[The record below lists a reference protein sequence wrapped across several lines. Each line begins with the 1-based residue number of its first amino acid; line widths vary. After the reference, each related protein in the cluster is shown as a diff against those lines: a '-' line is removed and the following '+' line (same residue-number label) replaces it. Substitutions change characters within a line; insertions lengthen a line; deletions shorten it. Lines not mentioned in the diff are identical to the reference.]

1 MLNKKNIALAMSATM
16 VASAVAPVFAAVE
29 EAETNFVVDAS
40 NKDAVIAKVGELLGV
55 KYTSKLEDGEI
66 VESGESVYE
75 ISIEDDVVSNK
86 TDFRNKLNAALEAK
100 TLAEVTVTDK
110 GHKVVGDEIINY
122 EEDKYTLS
130 TLLEVVED
138 ETLADYIDGEVE
150 ESNGRL
156 TITLLSGEVIELG
169 VGDTVLDFTK
179 AYDAEGEE
187 TDTPEDVVSFGLSY
201 SELEEVE
208 YTVNVTTTEIKEI
221 SADLLF
227 DGAFLTEE
235 GEKLLTSISESE
247 THDIEVNEIMT
258 ENEEKEE
265 VLTALEI
272 VVKRKPAFF
281 TAATELEE
289 GQDYIITVTGT
300 EEQLTALKGIFV
312 DSEAVPNKLA
322 GQERFDTAVEVSKA
336 YREQGGT
343 STSTVVLASATSLVD
358 GLAAGPL
365 AAQLDTSI
373 LLTKA
378 NELPEV
384 TKDEIYAVLN
394 IEDTKVSELKDKTVY
409 VVGGESVIGEE
420 VVAELEAIGVTVERI
435 AGTNRHETS
444 LAVADKLVELKG
456 GSTTESFI
464 VGANGLA
471 DAMSISAYA
480 AKTKNPIIVTD
491 FGHTVS
497 EEAIEFIEDKELTV
511 IGGESTVS
519 EELLAELDEANEDNT
534 VIRLHGK
541 DRLETNA
548 EVINHFHKDDADAIF
563 VAKDGYVG
571 GNDKLVDALT
581 AAPLAAK
588 LNAPIVLATNDLTEA
603 QEEVLELM
611 SIDDASKI
619 YQVGGGIATTLVN
632 KLVNLFK

>member
-1 MLNKKNIALAMSATM
+1 MNKKNMAVVMSATM
-16 VASAVAPVFAAVE
+16 VASSVAPIFATGVGVE
-29 EAETNFVVDAS
+29 TEFVVNAS
-40 NKDAVIAKVGELLGV
+40 NKDAITSKVGELLGV
-55 KYTSKLEDGEI
+55 KYTSKLSDGDI
-66 VESGESVYE
+66 AESTESVYE
-75 ISIEDDVVSNK
+75 IKVGMDVVTNK
-86 TDFRNKLNAALEAK
+86 TDFKNKLNAVLEEN
-100 TLAEVTVTDK
+100 TLAVVTIKDK
-110 GHKVVGDEIINY
+110 GHKVVEDGIINY

-156 TITLLSGEVIELG
+156 TITLLSGEVIEIG

-187 TDTPEDVVSFGLSY
+187 TETPEDVVSFGLSY

-221 SADLLF
+221 SADLLL

-235 GEKLLTSISESE
+235 GEKLLNSISESE

-258 ENEEKEE
+258 ENEEDEE

-272 VVKRKPAFF
+272 VVKRKPSFF
-281 TAATELEE
+281 TATEIEE
-289 GQDYIITVTGT
+289 GQDYIITVNGT

-343 STSTVVLASATSLVD
+343 STGAVVVASANSLVD

-365 AAQLDTSI
+365 AAKLDTSI
-373 LLTKA
+373 LLTNA
-378 NELPEV
+378 DSLPEV
-384 TKDEIYAVLN
+384 TKEEIKAVLDIDN
-394 IEDTKVSELKDKTVY
+394 TLVSGLKDKTVY
-409 VVGGESVIGEE
+409 VIGGEAVISEN

-435 AGTNRHETS
+435 AGENRHETS
-444 LAVADKLVELKG
+444 LAVANKLEELG
-456 GSTTESFI
+456 ATTESFV
-464 VGANGLA
+464 VGSDGLA

-480 AKTKNPIIVTD
+480 AKSKNAIIVSN
-491 FGHTVS
+491 FGSTMSEDAMEYLAERDLTIVGGKNAVS
-497 EEAIEFIEDKELTV
+497 TEL
-511 IGGESTVS
+511 ES
-519 EELLAELDEANEDNT
+519 ELDEANEDKT
-534 VIRLHGK
+534 VLRLEGET
-541 DRLETNA
+541 RFETNA
-548 EVINHFHKDDADAIF
+548 EVINHFHKDDVDAIF
-563 VAKDGYVG
+563 VAKDGYKE

-611 SIDDASKI
+611 SVDDASKI
-619 YQVGGGIATTLVN
+619 YQVGGGVATTLVN

>member
-1 MLNKKNIALAMSATM
+1 MNKKNMAVVMSATM
-16 VASAVAPVFAAVE
+16 VASSVAPIFATGVGVE
-29 EAETNFVVDAS
+29 TEFVVNAS
-40 NKDAVIAKVGELLGV
+40 NKDAITSKVGELLGV
-55 KYTSKLEDGEI
+55 KYTSKLSDGDI
-66 VESGESVYE
+66 AESTESVYE
-75 ISIEDDVVSNK
+75 IKVGMDVVTNK
-86 TDFRNKLNAALEAK
+86 TDFKNKLNAVLEEN
-100 TLAEVTVTDK
+100 TLAAVTIKDK
-110 GHKVVGDEIINY
+110 GHKVVEDGIINY

-187 TDTPEDVVSFGLSY
+187 TETPEDVVSFGLSY

-258 ENEEKEE
+258 ENEEDEE

-272 VVKRKPAFF
+272 VVKRKPSFF
-281 TAATELEE
+281 TATEIEE
-289 GQDYIITVTGT
+289 GQDYIITVNGT

-343 STSTVVLASATSLVD
+343 STGAVVLASATSLVD

-365 AAQLDTSI
+365 AAKLDTSI
-373 LLTKA
+373 LLTNA
-378 NELPEV
+378 DSLPEV
-384 TKDEIYAVLN
+384 TKEEIKAVLDIDN
-394 IEDTKVSELKDKTVY
+394 TIVSGLKDKTVY
-409 VVGGESVIGEE
+409 VIGGEAVISEN

-435 AGTNRHETS
+435 AGENRHETS
-444 LAVADKLVELKG
+444 LAVANKLEELG
-456 GSTTESFI
+456 ATTESFV
-464 VGANGLA
+464 VGADGLA

-480 AKTKNPIIVTD
+480 AKSKNAIIVSN
-491 FGHTVS
+491 FGSTMSEDAMEYLAERDLTIVGGKNAVS
-497 EEAIEFIEDKELTV
+497 TEL
-511 IGGESTVS
+511 ES
-519 EELLAELDEANEDNT
+519 ELDEANEDKT
-534 VIRLHGK
+534 VLRLEGET
-541 DRLETNA
+541 RFETNA
-548 EVINHFHKDDADAIF
+548 EVINHFHKDDVDAIF
-563 VAKDGYVG
+563 VAKDGYKE

-611 SIDDASKI
+611 SVDDASKI
-619 YQVGGGIATTLVN
+619 YQVGGGVATTLVN

>member
-235 GEKLLTSISESE
+235 GEKLLTSISESD
-247 THDIEVNEIMT
+247 THDIEVNEIKT
-258 ENEEKEE
+258 ENEEGEE

-281 TAATELEE
+281 TATELEE

-343 STSTVVLASATSLVD
+343 STEAVVLASATSLVD

>member
-1 MLNKKNIALAMSATM
+1 MNKKNMAVVMSATM
-16 VASAVAPVFAAVE
+16 VASSVAPVFATGVGVE
-29 EAETNFVVDAS
+29 TEFVVNAS
-40 NKDAVIAKVGELLGV
+40 NKDAITSKVGELLGV
-55 KYTSKLEDGEI
+55 KYTSKLSDGDI
-66 VESGESVYE
+66 AESTESVYE
-75 ISIEDDVVSNK
+75 IKVGMDVVTNK
-86 TDFRNKLNAALEAK
+86 TDFKNKLNAALEEN
-100 TLAEVTVTDK
+100 TLAVVTIKDK
-110 GHKVVGDEIINY
+110 GHKVVEDGIINY

-187 TDTPEDVVSFGLSY
+187 TETPEDVVSFGLSY

-258 ENEEKEE
+258 ENEEEEE

-272 VVKRKPAFF
+272 VVKRKPTFF
-281 TAATELEE
+281 TATEIEE

-343 STSTVVLASATSLVD
+343 STEAVVLASATSLVD

-373 LLTKA
+373 LLTNA
-378 NELPEV
+378 DSLPEV
-384 TKDEIYAVLN
+384 TKEEIKAVLDIDN
-394 IEDTKVSELKDKTVY
+394 TLVSGLKDKTVY
-409 VVGGESVIGEE
+409 VIGGEAVISEN

-435 AGTNRHETS
+435 AGENRHETS
-444 LAVADKLVELKG
+444 LAVANKLEELG
-456 GSTTESFI
+456 ATTESFV
-464 VGANGLA
+464 VGSDGLA

-480 AKTKNPIIVTD
+480 AKSKNAIIVSN
-491 FGHTVS
+491 FGSTMSEDAMEYLAERDLTIVGGKNAVS
-497 EEAIEFIEDKELTV
+497 TEL
-511 IGGESTVS
+511 ES
-519 EELLAELDEANEDNT
+519 ELDEANEDKT
-534 VIRLHGK
+534 VLRLEGET
-541 DRLETNA
+541 RFETNA
-548 EVINHFHKDDADAIF
+548 EVINHFHKDDVDAIF
-563 VAKDGYVG
+563 VAKDGYKE

-619 YQVGGGIATTLVN
+619 YQVGGGVATTLVN

>member
-55 KYTSKLEDGEI
+55 KYTSKLADGEI
-66 VESGESVYE
+66 VESEESVYE
-75 ISIEDDVVSNK
+75 ISIEDEVVSNK
-86 TDFRNKLNAALEAK
+86 TDFRNKLNAALEGK
-100 TLAEVTVTDK
+100 TLVDVTVTDK

-122 EEDKYTLS
+122 VADTYTLS
-130 TLLEVVED
+130 TLLGVVDNED
-138 ETLADYIDGEVE
+138 LADYVDGEIE
-150 ESNGRL
+150 EVGGKVV
-156 TITLLSGEVIELG
+156 ITLLSGEVIELG

-179 AYDAEGEE
+179 AYDAEGELTE
-187 TDTPEDVVSFGLSY
+187 VAEEVVSFGVVY
-201 SELEEVE
+201 SEIESVD
-208 YTVNVTTTEIKEI
+208 YTVQVTTTEVKEI
-221 SADLLF
+221 GIDAIF
-227 DGAFLTEE
+227 DGVFLTEKGLALAE
-235 GEKLLTSISESE
+235 FMNESDTHEVTVEEIHTTVEVDGEEEEQLTGLEIIISRAIGLS
-247 THDIEVNEIMT
+247 
-258 ENEEKEE
+258 
-265 VLTALEI
+265 ALEDGQ
-272 VVKRKPAFF
+272 
-281 TAATELEE
+281 ELR
-289 GQDYIITVTGT
+289 ITVNGD
-300 EEQLTALKGIFV
+300 EEQLTALKGILV
-312 DSEAVPNKLA
+312 DGNTTPTKLA
-322 GQERFDTAVEVSKA
+322 GAERYETAVEVSKE
-336 YREQGGT
+336 YRKDGSA
-343 STSTVVLASATSLVD
+343 STDAVVLASATSLVD

-365 AAQLDTSI
+365 AAQLNTSI

-384 TKDEIYAVLN
+384 TKDEIYEVLN

-420 VVAELEAIGVTVERI
+420 VVAELEAMGVTVERI

-456 GSTTESFI
+456 GTTTESFI

-534 VIRLHGK
+534 VTRLHGK

-548 EVINHFHKDDADAIF
+548 EVINHFYTDADAIF
-563 VAKDGYVG
+563 VAKDGYKG

-588 LNAPIVLATNDLTEA
+588 KNAPIVLATTDLTES
-603 QEEVLELM
+603 QKEVLELVEVAD
-611 SIDDASKI
+611 SNSVFQI
-619 YQVGGGIATTLVN
+619 GGGIVN
-632 KLVNLFK
+632 TVIAKISDLLK

>member
-55 KYTSKLEDGEI
+55 KYTSKLADGEI
-66 VESGESVYE
+66 VESEESVYE
-75 ISIEDDVVSNK
+75 ISIEDEVVSNK
-86 TDFRNKLNAALEAK
+86 TDFRNKLNAALEGK
-100 TLAEVTVTDK
+100 TLVDVTVTDK

-122 EEDKYTLS
+122 VADTYTLS
-130 TLLEVVED
+130 TLLGVVDNED
-138 ETLADYIDGEVE
+138 LADYVDGEIE
-150 ESNGRL
+150 EVDGKVV
-156 TITLLSGEVIELG
+156 ITLLSGEVIELG

-179 AYDAEGEE
+179 AYDAEGELTE
-187 TDTPEDVVSFGLSY
+187 VAEEVVSFGVVY
-201 SELEEVE
+201 SEIESVD
-208 YTVNVTTTEIKEI
+208 YTVQVTTTEVKEI
-221 SADLLF
+221 GIDAIF
-227 DGAFLTEE
+227 DGVFLTEE
-235 GEKLLTSISESE
+235 GLALVEFMNESDTHEVTVEEIHTTVEVDGEEEEQLTGIEIIISRVDS
-247 THDIEVNEIMT
+247 
-258 ENEEKEE
+258 
-265 VLTALEI
+265 LYA
-272 VVKRKPAFF
+272 
-281 TAATELEE
+281 LEE
-289 GQDYIITVTGT
+289 GQELRITVNGD
-300 EEQLTALKGIFV
+300 EEQLTALKGILV
-312 DSEAVPNKLA
+312 DGNTTPTKLA
-322 GQERFDTAVEVSKA
+322 GAERYETAVEVSKE
-336 YREQGGT
+336 YRKDGSA
-343 STSTVVLASATSLVD
+343 STDAVVLASATSLVD

-365 AAQLDTSI
+365 AAQLNTSI

-384 TKDEIYAVLN
+384 TKDEIYEVLN

-420 VVAELEAIGVTVERI
+420 VVAELEAMGVTVERI

-456 GSTTESFI
+456 GTTTESFI

-519 EELLAELDEANEDNT
+519 EELVAELDEANEDNT

-548 EVINHFHKDDADAIF
+548 EVINHFYTDADAIF

-588 LNAPIVLATNDLTEA
+588 KNAPIVLATTDLTES
-603 QEEVLELM
+603 QQEVLELVEVAD
-611 SIDDASKI
+611 SNSVFQI
-619 YQVGGGIATTLVN
+619 GGGIVN
-632 KLVNLFK
+632 TVIAKISDLLK

>member
-75 ISIEDDVVSNK
+75 ISIEDEVVSNK
-86 TDFRNKLNAALEAK
+86 TDFRNKLNAALEDK

-281 TAATELEE
+281 TATELEE

-343 STSTVVLASATSLVD
+343 STEAVVLASATSLVD

-511 IGGESTVS
+511 IGGESIVS
-519 EELLAELDEANEDNT
+519 EELVAELDEANEDNT

>member
-235 GEKLLTSISESE
+235 GEKLLTSISESD
-247 THDIEVNEIMT
+247 THDIEVNEIKT
-258 ENEEKEE
+258 ENEEGEE

-281 TAATELEE
+281 TDTELEE

-343 STSTVVLASATSLVD
+343 STEAVVLASATSLVD

-480 AKTKNPIIVTD
+480 AKTK
-491 FGHTVS
+491 
-497 EEAIEFIEDKELTV
+497 
-511 IGGESTVS
+511 
-519 EELLAELDEANEDNT
+519 
-534 VIRLHGK
+534 
-541 DRLETNA
+541 
-548 EVINHFHKDDADAIF
+548 
-563 VAKDGYVG
+563 
-571 GNDKLVDALT
+571 
-581 AAPLAAK
+581 
-588 LNAPIVLATNDLTEA
+588 
-603 QEEVLELM
+603 
-611 SIDDASKI
+611 
-619 YQVGGGIATTLVN
+619 TL
-632 KLVNLFK
+632 

>member
-1 MLNKKNIALAMSATM
+1 MNKKNMAVVMSATM
-16 VASAVAPVFAAVE
+16 VASSVAPIFATGVGVE
-29 EAETNFVVDAS
+29 TEFVVNAS
-40 NKDAVIAKVGELLGV
+40 NKDAITSKVGELLGV
-55 KYTSKLEDGEI
+55 KYTSKLSDGDI
-66 VESGESVYE
+66 AESTESVYE
-75 ISIEDDVVSNK
+75 IKVGMDVVTNK
-86 TDFRNKLNAALEAK
+86 TDFKNKLNAVLEEN
-100 TLAEVTVTDK
+100 TLAVVTIKDK
-110 GHKVVGDEIINY
+110 GHKVVEDGIINY

-156 TITLLSGEVIELG
+156 TITLLSGEVIEIG

-187 TDTPEDVVSFGLSY
+187 TETPEDVVSFGLSY

-258 ENEEKEE
+258 ENEEEEE

-272 VVKRKPAFF
+272 VVKRNPSFF
-281 TAATELEE
+281 TATEIEE
-289 GQDYIITVTGT
+289 GQEYIITVTGT

-343 STSTVVLASATSLVD
+343 STSTVVLASANSLVD

-365 AAQLDTSI
+365 AAKLDTSI
-373 LLTKA
+373 LLTNA
-378 NELPEV
+378 DSLPEV
-384 TKDEIYAVLN
+384 TKEEIKAVLDIDN
-394 IEDTKVSELKDKTVY
+394 TLVSGLKDKTVY
-409 VVGGESVIGEE
+409 VIGGEAVISEN

-435 AGTNRHETS
+435 AGENRHETS
-444 LAVADKLVELKG
+444 LAVANKLEELG
-456 GSTTESFI
+456 ATTESFV
-464 VGANGLA
+464 VGSDGLA

-480 AKTKNPIIVTD
+480 AKSKNAIIVSN
-491 FGHTVS
+491 FGSTMSEDAMEYLAERDLTIVGGKNAVS
-497 EEAIEFIEDKELTV
+497 TAL
-511 IGGESTVS
+511 ES
-519 EELLAELDEANEDNT
+519 ELDEANEDKT
-534 VIRLHGK
+534 VLRLEGET
-541 DRLETNA
+541 RFETNA
-548 EVINHFHKDDADAIF
+548 EVINHFHKDDVDAIF
-563 VAKDGYVG
+563 VAKDGYKE

-611 SIDDASKI
+611 SVDDASKI
-619 YQVGGGIATTLVN
+619 YQVGGGVATTLVN

>member
-55 KYTSKLEDGEI
+55 KYTSKLADGEI
-66 VESGESVYE
+66 VESEESVYE
-75 ISIEDDVVSNK
+75 ISIEDEVVSNK
-86 TDFRNKLNAALEAK
+86 TDFRNKLNAALEGK
-100 TLAEVTVTDK
+100 TLVDVTVTDK

-122 EEDKYTLS
+122 VADTYTLS
-130 TLLEVVED
+130 TLLGVVDDED
-138 ETLADYIDGEVE
+138 LADYVDGEIE
-150 ESNGRL
+150 EVDGKVV
-156 TITLLSGEVIELG
+156 ITLLSGEVIELG

-179 AYDAEGEE
+179 AYDAEGELTE
-187 TDTPEDVVSFGLSY
+187 VAEEVVSFGVVY
-201 SELEEVE
+201 SEIESVD
-208 YTVNVTTTEIKEI
+208 YTVQVTTTEVKEI
-221 SADLLF
+221 GIDAIF
-227 DGAFLTEE
+227 DGVFLTEE
-235 GEKLLTSISESE
+235 GLALAEFMNESDTHEVTVEEIHTTVEVDGEEEEQLTGLEIIISRAIGLS
-247 THDIEVNEIMT
+247 
-258 ENEEKEE
+258 
-265 VLTALEI
+265 ALEDGQ
-272 VVKRKPAFF
+272 
-281 TAATELEE
+281 ELR
-289 GQDYIITVTGT
+289 ITVNGD
-300 EEQLTALKGIFV
+300 EEQLTALKGILV
-312 DSEAVPNKLA
+312 DGNTTPTKLA
-322 GQERFDTAVEVSKA
+322 GAERYETAVEVSKE
-336 YREQGGT
+336 YRKDGSA
-343 STSTVVLASATSLVD
+343 STDAVVLASATSLVD

-365 AAQLDTSI
+365 AAQLNTSI

-384 TKDEIYAVLN
+384 TKDEIYEVLN

-420 VVAELEAIGVTVERI
+420 VVAELEAMGVTVERI

-456 GSTTESFI
+456 GTTTESFI

-534 VIRLHGK
+534 VTRLHGK

-548 EVINHFHKDDADAIF
+548 EVINHFYTDADAIF
-563 VAKDGYVG
+563 VAKDGYKG

-588 LNAPIVLATNDLTEA
+588 KNAPIVLATTDLTES
-603 QEEVLELM
+603 QKEVLELVEVAD
-611 SIDDASKI
+611 SNSVFQI
-619 YQVGGGIATTLVN
+619 GGGIVN
-632 KLVNLFK
+632 TVIAKISDLLK

>member
-281 TAATELEE
+281 TATELEE

>member
-1 MLNKKNIALAMSATM
+1 MLNKKNVALAMSATM

-55 KYTSKLEDGEI
+55 KYNSKLSDGEI
-66 VESGESVYE
+66 VESEESVYE
-75 ISIEDDVVSNK
+75 ISIEDEVVSNK

-187 TDTPEDVVSFGLSY
+187 TETPEDVVSFGLSY

-258 ENEEKEE
+258 
-265 VLTALEI
+265 
-272 VVKRKPAFF
+272 
-281 TAATELEE
+281 
-289 GQDYIITVTGT
+289 
-300 EEQLTALKGIFV
+300 
-312 DSEAVPNKLA
+312 
-322 GQERFDTAVEVSKA
+322 
-336 YREQGGT
+336 
-343 STSTVVLASATSLVD
+343 
-358 GLAAGPL
+358 
-365 AAQLDTSI
+365 
-373 LLTKA
+373 
-378 NELPEV
+378 
-384 TKDEIYAVLN
+384 
-394 IEDTKVSELKDKTVY
+394 
-409 VVGGESVIGEE
+409 
-420 VVAELEAIGVTVERI
+420 
-435 AGTNRHETS
+435 
-444 LAVADKLVELKG
+444 
-456 GSTTESFI
+456 
-464 VGANGLA
+464 
-471 DAMSISAYA
+471 
-480 AKTKNPIIVTD
+480 
-491 FGHTVS
+491 
-497 EEAIEFIEDKELTV
+497 
-511 IGGESTVS
+511 
-519 EELLAELDEANEDNT
+519 
-534 VIRLHGK
+534 
-541 DRLETNA
+541 
-548 EVINHFHKDDADAIF
+548 
-563 VAKDGYVG
+563 
-571 GNDKLVDALT
+571 
-581 AAPLAAK
+581 
-588 LNAPIVLATNDLTEA
+588 
-603 QEEVLELM
+603 
-611 SIDDASKI
+611 
-619 YQVGGGIATTLVN
+619 
-632 KLVNLFK
+632 

>member
-1 MLNKKNIALAMSATM
+1 MNKKNMAVVMSATM
-16 VASAVAPVFAAVE
+16 VASSVAPIFATGVGVE
-29 EAETNFVVDAS
+29 TEFVVNAS
-40 NKDAVIAKVGELLGV
+40 NKDAITSKVGELLGV
-55 KYTSKLEDGEI
+55 KYTSKLSDGDI
-66 VESGESVYE
+66 AESTESVYE
-75 ISIEDDVVSNK
+75 IKVGMDVVTNK
-86 TDFRNKLNAALEAK
+86 TDFKNKLNAVLEEN
-100 TLAEVTVTDK
+100 TLAVVTIKDK
-110 GHKVVGDEIINY
+110 GHKVVEDGIINY

-156 TITLLSGEVIELG
+156 TITLLSGEVIEIG

-187 TDTPEDVVSFGLSY
+187 TETPEDVVSFGLSY

-221 SADLLF
+221 SADLLL

-235 GEKLLTSISESE
+235 GEKLLNSISESE

-258 ENEEKEE
+258 ENEEEEE

-272 VVKRKPAFF
+272 VVKRNPSFF
-281 TAATELEE
+281 TATEIEE
-289 GQDYIITVTGT
+289 GQEYIITVTGT

-343 STSTVVLASATSLVD
+343 STGAVVVASANSLVD

-365 AAQLDTSI
+365 AAKLDTSI
-373 LLTKA
+373 LLTNA
-378 NELPEV
+378 DSLPEV
-384 TKDEIYAVLN
+384 TKEEIKAVLDIDN
-394 IEDTKVSELKDKTVY
+394 TLVSGLKDKTVY
-409 VVGGESVIGEE
+409 VIGGEAVISEN

-435 AGTNRHETS
+435 AGENRHETS
-444 LAVADKLVELKG
+444 LAVANKLEELG
-456 GSTTESFI
+456 ATTESFV
-464 VGANGLA
+464 VGSDGLA

-480 AKTKNPIIVTD
+480 AKSKNAIIVSN
-491 FGHTVS
+491 FGSTMSEDAMEYLAERDLTIVGGKNAVS
-497 EEAIEFIEDKELTV
+497 TAL
-511 IGGESTVS
+511 ES
-519 EELLAELDEANEDNT
+519 ELDEANEDKT
-534 VIRLHGK
+534 VLRLEGET
-541 DRLETNA
+541 RFETNA
-548 EVINHFHKDDADAIF
+548 EVINHFHKDDVDAIF
-563 VAKDGYVG
+563 VAKDGYKE

-611 SIDDASKI
+611 SVDDASKI
-619 YQVGGGIATTLVN
+619 YQVGGGVATTLVN

>member
-1 MLNKKNIALAMSATM
+1 MNKKNMAVVMSATM
-16 VASAVAPVFAAVE
+16 VASSVAPIFATGVGVE
-29 EAETNFVVDAS
+29 TEFVVNAS
-40 NKDAVIAKVGELLGV
+40 NKDAITSKVGELLGV
-55 KYTSKLEDGEI
+55 KYTSKLSDGDI
-66 VESGESVYE
+66 AESTESVYE
-75 ISIEDDVVSNK
+75 IKVGMDVVTNK
-86 TDFRNKLNAALEAK
+86 TDFKNKLNAVLEEN
-100 TLAEVTVTDK
+100 TLAVVTIKDK
-110 GHKVVGDEIINY
+110 GHKVVEDGIINY

-187 TDTPEDVVSFGLSY
+187 TETPEDVVSFGLSY

-235 GEKLLTSISESE
+235 GEKLLTSISGSE

-258 ENEEKEE
+258 ENEEDEE

-272 VVKRKPAFF
+272 VVKRKPSFF
-281 TAATELEE
+281 TATEIEE
-289 GQDYIITVTGT
+289 GQDYIITVNGT

-343 STSTVVLASATSLVD
+343 STGAVVLASATSLVD

-365 AAQLDTSI
+365 AAKLDTSI
-373 LLTKA
+373 LLTNA
-378 NELPEV
+378 DSLPEV
-384 TKDEIYAVLN
+384 TKEEIKAVLDIDN
-394 IEDTKVSELKDKTVY
+394 TIVSGLKDKTVY
-409 VVGGESVIGEE
+409 VIGGEAVISEN

-435 AGTNRHETS
+435 AGENRHETS
-444 LAVADKLVELKG
+444 LAVANKLEELG
-456 GSTTESFI
+456 ATTESFV
-464 VGANGLA
+464 VGADGLA

-480 AKTKNPIIVTD
+480 AKSKNAIIVSN
-491 FGHTVS
+491 FGSTMSEDAMEYLAERDLTIVGGKNAVS
-497 EEAIEFIEDKELTV
+497 TEL
-511 IGGESTVS
+511 ES
-519 EELLAELDEANEDNT
+519 ELDEANEDKT
-534 VIRLHGK
+534 VLRLEGET
-541 DRLETNA
+541 RFETNA
-548 EVINHFHKDDADAIF
+548 EVINHFHKDDVDAIF
-563 VAKDGYVG
+563 VAKDGYKE

-611 SIDDASKI
+611 SVDDASKI
-619 YQVGGGIATTLVN
+619 YQVGGGVATTLVN

>member
-1 MLNKKNIALAMSATM
+1 MNKKNMAVVMSATM
-16 VASAVAPVFAAVE
+16 VASSVAPIFATGVGVE
-29 EAETNFVVDAS
+29 TEFVVNAS
-40 NKDAVIAKVGELLGV
+40 NKDAITSKVGELLGV
-55 KYTSKLEDGEI
+55 KYTSKLSDGDI
-66 VESGESVYE
+66 AESTESVYE
-75 ISIEDDVVSNK
+75 IKVGMDVVTNK
-86 TDFRNKLNAALEAK
+86 TDFKNKLNAVLEEN
-100 TLAEVTVTDK
+100 TLAVVTIKDK
-110 GHKVVGDEIINY
+110 GHKVVEDGIINY

-156 TITLLSGEVIELG
+156 TITLLSGEVIEIG

-187 TDTPEDVVSFGLSY
+187 TETPEDVVSFGLSY

-221 SADLLF
+221 SADLLL

-235 GEKLLTSISESE
+235 GEKLLNSISESE

-258 ENEEKEE
+258 EDEE

-272 VVKRKPAFF
+272 VVKRKPSFF
-281 TAATELEE
+281 TATEIEE
-289 GQDYIITVTGT
+289 GQDYIITVNGT

-343 STSTVVLASATSLVD
+343 STGAVVVASANSLVD

-365 AAQLDTSI
+365 AAKLDTSI
-373 LLTKA
+373 LLTNA
-378 NELPEV
+378 DSLPEV
-384 TKDEIYAVLN
+384 TKEEIKAVLDIDN
-394 IEDTKVSELKDKTVY
+394 TLVSGLKDKTVY
-409 VVGGESVIGEE
+409 VIGGEAVISEN

-435 AGTNRHETS
+435 AGENRHETS
-444 LAVADKLVELKG
+444 LAVANKLEELG
-456 GSTTESFI
+456 ATTESFV
-464 VGANGLA
+464 VGSDGLA

-480 AKTKNPIIVTD
+480 AKSKNAIIVSN
-491 FGHTVS
+491 FGSTMSEDAMEYLAERDLTIVGGKNAVS
-497 EEAIEFIEDKELTV
+497 TEL
-511 IGGESTVS
+511 ES
-519 EELLAELDEANEDNT
+519 ELDEANEDKT
-534 VIRLHGK
+534 VLRLEGET
-541 DRLETNA
+541 RFETNA
-548 EVINHFHKDDADAIF
+548 EVINHFHKDDVDAIF
-563 VAKDGYVG
+563 VAKDGYKE

-611 SIDDASKI
+611 SVDDASKI
-619 YQVGGGIATTLVN
+619 YQVGGGVATTLVN

>member
-336 YREQGGT
+336 YRGQGGT
-343 STSTVVLASATSLVD
+343 STGAVVLASATSLVD

>member
-1 MLNKKNIALAMSATM
+1 MLNKKNVALAMSATM

-29 EAETNFVVDAS
+29 EVETNFVVDAS

-281 TAATELEE
+281 TATELEE

-343 STSTVVLASATSLVD
+343 STSAVVLASATSLVD